1 MSISNKKKL
10 ESYDEYLQAEAEVDR
25 LWNKPD
31 DGTMDKLVE
40 LMIQYE
46 ADNEESLSE
55 IISNDSLLPDE
66 NIEDEDYAEDLG
78 FLNTPNGGWDGIW

>member
-1 MSISNKKKL
+1 MSIANKKRL

-55 IISNDSLLPDE
+55 IINNDSLLPD
-66 NIEDEDYAEDLG
+66 EDEDYAEDLG
-78 FLNTPNGGWDGIW
+78 FLNAPDTWNGIW